1 MTITIPYFSLCNL
14 IFPLSLHLSKRL
26 MGNPLSVFVRGVL
39 IFRMQN
45 KKRGRPLDPSPPC
58 FPLIISLSAFPLI
71 PWSLVA
77 THSHATRVLWK
88 LYSAWELLPPYLDQG
103 SLLSEAWLSLQ
114 GAGPSF
120 PWVKLLHISTGLSSC
135 PKPGGSPLLSSWVLI
150 TFSLFAKTSLPFVLL
165 MIDFGTPLNL
175 KIKIGLSKHKS
186 RSHCF

>member
-114 GAGPSF
+114 GD
-120 PWVKLLHISTGLSSC
+120 KLPLGQTSPYIHRSLLLPKTRGIS
-135 PKPGGSPLLSSWVLI
+135 SPFLLSPHN
-150 TFSLFAKTSLPFVLL
+150 FLPL
-165 MIDFGTPLNL
+165 
-175 KIKIGLSKHKS
+175 
-186 RSHCF
+186 C